1 MGHQK
6 NQANQTTEDKKAQQ
20 QPQLEPV
27 GFYKHTE
34 DGLKSLILI
43 EKVNSSRKPW
53 YVFSL
58 YTGVESKHQFRYITT
73 IGVYKESDEIKI
85 KGGFKGLSERMAKT
99 HKKVA
104 KILLNLT
111 QEAPASIEAPEVPEA
126 PDALT
131 IAYEEAY
138 RDLTREETLLPD
150 GLIDHIKNQHQI
162 SN

>member
-6 NQANQTTEDKKAQQ
+6 NQATQTTEGKEAQA
-20 QPQLEPV
+20 QLEPV
-27 GFYKHTE
+27 CFYKHTE

-73 IGVYKESDEIKI
+73 IGLYKESDEI
-85 KGGFKGLSERMAKT
+85 KGGFKGLSERMAKA

-104 KILLNLT
+104 KIMLH
-111 QEAPASIEAPEVPEA
+111 
-126 PDALT
+126 
-131 IAYEEAY
+131 Y
-138 RDLTREETLLPD
+138 
-150 GLIDHIKNQHQI
+150 
-162 SN
+162 

>member
-6 NQANQTTEDKKAQQ
+6 NQANQTAEDKKAQQ

-27 GFYKHTE
+27 GFYKYTE

-43 EKVNSSRKPW
+43 EKVNSSRKSW

-58 YTGVESKHQFRYITT
+58 YTGVEGKHQFRYITT
-73 IGVYKESDEIKI
+73 IGVYKESDEV
-85 KGGFKGLSERMAKT
+85 KGGFKGLSERMAKA

-111 QEAPASIEAPEVPEA
+111 QEAPASIEAPEVP
-126 PDALT
+126 DNLT

-162 SN
+162 SD

>member
-6 NQANQTTEDKKAQQ
+6 NQATQTTESKET
-20 QPQLEPV
+20 QLEPV

-34 DGLKSLILI
+34 EGPQSLILI
-43 EKVNSSRKPW
+43 ASVHSGRKPW

-58 YTGVESKHQFRYITT
+58 YTGAENKHQFRYITT
-73 IGVYKESDEIKI
+73 IGVYKESDEV
-85 KGGFKGLSERMAKT
+85 KGGFKGLSERMAKVHT
-99 HKKVA
+99 RVA

-111 QEAPASIEAPEVPEA
+111 QEAPASIEAPEVPEV
-126 PDALT
+126 PDDLT

-162 SN
+162 SD

>member
-6 NQANQTTEDKKAQQ
+6 NQATQTTEGKEA

-58 YTGVESKHQFRYITT
+58 YTAENKHQFRYITT
-73 IGVYKESDEIKI
+73 IGVYKESDEV
-85 KGGFKGLSERMAKT
+85 KGGFKGLSERMAKVHT
-99 HKKVA
+99 RVA

-111 QEAPASIEAPEVPEA
+111 QEAPASIEAPEVPEV
-126 PDALT
+126 PDDLT

-162 SN
+162 SD

>member
-6 NQANQTTEDKKAQQ
+6 NQATQTTESKET
-20 QPQLEPV
+20 QLEPV
-27 GFYKHTE
+27 GFYKHKE
-34 DGLKSLILI
+34 EGLKSLILI
-43 EKVNSSRKPW
+43 ERVNSSRKPW

-58 YTGVESKHQFRYITT
+58 YTGVESKHQFQYITT
-73 IGVYKESDEIKI
+73 IGVYKESDEIK
-85 KGGFKGLSERMAKT
+85 GGFKGLSERMVKA

-111 QEAPASIEAPEVPEA
+111 QEAPEVTEA
-126 PDALT
+126 PDDLT

-138 RDLTREETLLPD
+138 RDLTREEALLPD
-150 GLIDHIKNQHQI
+150 GLTDHIKNQHQI

>member
-6 NQANQTTEDKKAQQ
+6 NQATQTTEGKEAQA
-20 QPQLEPV
+20 QLEPV
-27 GFYKHTE
+27 CFYKHTE

-73 IGVYKESDEIKI
+73 IGLYKESDEI
-85 KGGFKGLSERMAKT
+85 KGGFKGLSERMAKA

-111 QEAPASIEAPEVPEA
+111 QEAPASIEAPEVP
-126 PDALT
+126 DDLT

-162 SN
+162 SD

>member
-6 NQANQTTEDKKAQQ
+6 NQATQTTESKET
-20 QPQLEPV
+20 QLEPV
-27 GFYKHTE
+27 CFYKHTE

-73 IGVYKESDEIKI
+73 IGLYKESDEI
-85 KGGFKGLSERMAKT
+85 KGGFKGLSERMAKA

-111 QEAPASIEAPEVPEA
+111 QEAPASIEAPEVP
-126 PDALT
+126 DDLT

-162 SN
+162 SD

>member
-6 NQANQTTEDKKAQQ
+6 NQATQTTESKET
-20 QPQLEPV
+20 QLEPV
-27 GFYKHTE
+27 GFYKHKE
-34 DGLKSLILI
+34 DRLKSHILI
-43 EKVNSSRKPW
+43 ERVNSSRKPW

-58 YTGVESKHQFRYITT
+58 YTGVESKHQFQYITT
-73 IGVYKESDEIKI
+73 IGVYKESDEIK
-85 KGGFKGLSERMAKT
+85 GGFKGLSERMAKVHT
-99 HKKVA
+99 RVA

-111 QEAPASIEAPEVPEA
+111 SEDPASIEAPEVTEA
-126 PDALT
+126 PDDLT

>member
-6 NQANQTTEDKKAQQ
+6 NQANQTTEGKEA

-27 GFYKHTE
+27 CFYKHTE

-73 IGVYKESDEIKI
+73 IGVYKESDEV
-85 KGGFKGLSERMAKT
+85 KGGFKGLSERMAKA
-99 HKKVA
+99 HKKAA

-150 GLIDHIKNQHQI
+150 GLIDHIENQHQI

>member
-6 NQANQTTEDKKAQQ
+6 NQATQTTEGKEAQA
-20 QPQLEPV
+20 QLEPV
-27 GFYKHTE
+27 CFYKHTE

-73 IGVYKESDEIKI
+73 IGVYKESDEIK
-85 KGGFKGLSERMAKT
+85 GGFKGLSERMAKA

-111 QEAPASIEAPEVPEA
+111 QEAPASIEAPEVSEV
-126 PDALT
+126 PDDLT

>member
-6 NQANQTTEDKKAQQ
+6 NQATQTTESKET
-20 QPQLEPV
+20 QLEPV

-43 EKVNSSRKPW
+43 ERVNSSRKPW

-58 YTGVESKHQFRYITT
+58 YTGVEGKHQFQYITT
-73 IGVYKESDEIKI
+73 IGVYKESDEIK
-85 KGGFKGLSERMAKT
+85 GGFKGLSERMAKAHT
-99 HKKVA
+99 RVA

-111 QEAPASIEAPEVPEA
+111 SEAPASIEAPEVPET
-126 PDALT
+126 PDDLT

-150 GLIDHIKNQHQI
+150 GLIDHIENQHQI

>member
-6 NQANQTTEDKKAQQ
+6 NQATQTTESKET
-20 QPQLEPV
+20 QLEPV
-27 GFYKHTE
+27 GFYKHKE
-34 DGLKSLILI
+34 EGLKSLILI
-43 EKVNSSRKPW
+43 ERVNSSRKPW

-58 YTGVESKHQFRYITT
+58 YTGAENKHQFRYITT
-73 IGVYKESDEIKI
+73 IGVYKESDEIK
-85 KGGFKGLSERMAKT
+85 GGFKGLSERMVKA

-111 QEAPASIEAPEVPEA
+111 QEAPASIEAPEVPEV
-126 PDALT
+126 PDDLT

-150 GLIDHIKNQHQI
+150 GLTDHIKNQHQI

>member
-6 NQANQTTEDKKAQQ
+6 NQATQTTEGKEA

-34 DGLKSLILI
+34 VGLKSLILI

-58 YTGVESKHQFRYITT
+58 YTGAENKHQFRYITT
-73 IGVYKESDEIKI
+73 IGVYKESDEV
-85 KGGFKGLSERMAKT
+85 KGGFKGLSERMAKVHT
-99 HKKVA
+99 RVA

-111 QEAPASIEAPEVPEA
+111 QEAPASIEAPEVPEV
-126 PDALT
+126 PDDLT

-162 SN
+162 SD

>member
-6 NQANQTTEDKKAQQ
+6 NQATQTTEGKEA

-58 YTGVESKHQFRYITT
+58 YTGVESKHQFKYITT
-73 IGVYKESDEIKI
+73 IGVYKESDEIK
-85 KGGFKGLSERMAKT
+85 GGFKGLSERMAKA

-111 QEAPASIEAPEVPEA
+111 QEAP
-126 PDALT
+126 DDLT
-131 IAYEEAY
+131 IVYEEAY
-138 RDLTREETLLPD
+138 RDLTREETLLPE
-150 GLIDHIKNQHQI
+150 LIDHIKNQHQI

>member
-1 MGHQK
+1 MGYQK
-6 NQANQTTEDKKAQQ
+6 NQVTQTTEGKEA

-34 DGLKSLILI
+34 DRLKSLILI
-43 EKVNSSRKPW
+43 ERVNSSRKPW

-58 YTGVESKHQFRYITT
+58 YTGVESKHQFKYIIT
-73 IGVYKESDEIKI
+73 IGVYKESDEI
-85 KGGFKGLSERMAKT
+85 KGGFKGLSERMAKA

-111 QEAPASIEAPEVPEA
+111 QEAPPSIEAQEAQEAQEAPEVP
-126 PDALT
+126 DDLT

-138 RDLTREETLLPD
+138 RDLTREETLLPEFNRP
-150 GLIDHIKNQHQI
+150 H
-162 SN
+162 

>member
-6 NQANQTTEDKKAQQ
+6 NQATQTTESKET
-20 QPQLEPV
+20 QLEPV
-27 GFYKHTE
+27 GFYKHKE
-34 DGLKSLILI
+34 EGLKSLILI

-73 IGVYKESDEIKI
+73 IGVYKESDEV
-85 KGGFKGLSERMAKT
+85 KGGFKGLSERMAKVHT
-99 HKKVA
+99 RVA

-111 QEAPASIEAPEVPEA
+111 QEAPASIEAPEVPEV
-126 PDALT
+126 PDDLT